1 MTNAEKYR
9 TAEAR
14 SKAFTKW
21 CSEKQK
27 TAIGKVA
34 KHECSDCPLDEHTPC
49 CFFYWLDFEAEEEKP
64 LPCPFCGCKSLVG
77 TDHRGFFLCEC
88 SECDYHSQCYTHPY
102 EAIAA
107 HNRVARAVM
116 EAEKKEG
123 K

>member
-21 CSEKQK
+21 CAEKQK

-49 CFFYWLDFEAEEEKP
+49 CFFYWLDLEAEDEKP
-64 LPCPFCGCKSLVG
+64 LPCPFCGSPCVVVYNAVECANKDG
-77 TDHRGFFLCEC
+77 CAYRCWQKGFGA
-88 SECDYHSQCYTHPY
+88 DGNV
-102 EAIAA
+102 AA
-107 HNRVARAVM
+107 HNRFARTAM
-116 EAEKKEG
+116 EAWKKEE